1 MPVLVLWLP
10 PGQLQQHLMHCSWG
24 LLPPKRH
31 TLSQEH
37 WMLTG
42 EGREGEK
49 GQRRR
54 AQGAV
59 ATAARAGLGE
69 KSHSTAAHTMKVRAR
84 ETELEVLVGTVVD
97 PEVCYPHSRCCGR

>member
-1 MPVLVLWLP
+1 
-10 PGQLQQHLMHCSWG
+10 
-24 LLPPKRH
+24 
-31 TLSQEH
+31 
-37 WMLTG
+37 MLTG

>member
-1 MPVLVLWLP
+1 M
-10 PGQLQQHLMHCSWG
+10 LM
-24 LLPPKRH
+24 
-31 TLSQEH
+31 
-37 WMLTG
+37 G

-59 ATAARAGLGE
+59 ATTARAGLGE

-84 ETELEVLVGTVVD
+84 ETELEVLVGAVVD
-97 PEVCYPHSRCCGR
+97 PEVCHPHSRCCGR